1 MITPAT
7 ARSLWS
13 DQRNSPPTRKM
24 TLRADRSAMPCCAT
38 RSPPPSST
46 MAAGPTPSCLPAPT
60 TLSCSTDCA
69 GFPPGRSASSTQR
82 RRSRAESSICS
93 APPNRGRRPA
103 PPAQFSPPATRP
115 PLSWRVLGLAPRPR
129 PPQRQISSANAL
141 PTFAGPAAHNRP
153 STPFPFRRAALRF
166 CRRHGFWGSRQMT
179 TAVASPQTQAWYLNR
194 WSQLVLGIIAMM
206 AISSPQYVWTLFT
219 GPLNQKLGTTLAELQ
234 WAFSLLIILQ
244 TWCSPLQAYLVDRFG
259 PRLLISVGALMS
271 GGGWVLSA
279 YVGNVWAL
287 YFTYGVICGFG
298 TGIIYVGIIGLMVR
312 WFPDRRGLATGLAA
326 AGYGFGAIF
335 TSFPIDS
342 MIKSS
347 GYAHT
352 LVVWGI
358 IQGVIGIL
366 AAQWLRV
373 PPESYQVLGAAPTGV
388 IAAQQTKHSYSPA
401 EMLRNP
407 IFWLLF
413 VMMCMMS
420 TSGLMVVSNVGP
432 FANDYKVAQVMVL
445 GMAAL
450 PLSLT
455 LSRLTNGL
463 TRPFFGWI
471 SDHIGREQ
479 TMALAFALEA
489 AAIVVL
495 FFFLD
500 HPAMFVVLTGLV
512 FFGWGEIFSLFP
524 STLTDT
530 FGSKFAATN
539 YGFLYIAQG
548 VGSILGGPAAAFLKQ
563 LSGGWA
569 PVFVVVI
576 CLDAL
581 TAILAITALRSMR
594 RRHLQS
600 G

>member
-1 MITPAT
+1 
-7 ARSLWS
+7 
-13 DQRNSPPTRKM
+13 
-24 TLRADRSAMPCCAT
+24 
-38 RSPPPSST
+38 
-46 MAAGPTPSCLPAPT
+46 
-60 TLSCSTDCA
+60 
-69 GFPPGRSASSTQR
+69 
-82 RRSRAESSICS
+82 
-93 APPNRGRRPA
+93 
-103 PPAQFSPPATRP
+103 
-115 PLSWRVLGLAPRPR
+115 
-129 PPQRQISSANAL
+129 
-141 PTFAGPAAHNRP
+141 
-153 STPFPFRRAALRF
+153 
-166 CRRHGFWGSRQMT
+166 MT
-179 TAVASPQTQAWYLNR
+179 TVAATTQAKAWYLHR
-194 WSQLVLGIIAMM
+194 WNQLVLGVIAMM

-219 GPLNQKLGTTLAELQ
+219 GPLNTKLGTTLAELQ
-234 WAFSLLIILQ
+234 WTFSLLIILQ

-279 YVGNVWAL
+279 YVDNVWAL

-358 IQGVIGIL
+358 IQGIIGIV

-373 PPESYQVLGAAPTGV
+373 PPDGWLPAG
-388 IAAQQTKHSYSPA
+388 YSPEA
-401 EMLRNP
+401 VSTTQAKRSYTPREMLQNP

-413 VMMCMMS
+413 IMMSMMS

-432 FANDYKVAQVMVL
+432 FANEYKVGQVLVL

-455 LSRLTNGL
+455 LSRFTNGL
-463 TRPFFGWI
+463 TRPFFGWV
-471 SDHIGREQ
+471 SDHIGREW
-479 TMALAFALEA
+479 TMALAFSLEC
-489 AAIVVL
+489 AAILVL
-495 FFFLD
+495 FAFID
-500 HPAMFVVLTGLV
+500 QPALFVVLTGLV

-530 FGSKFAATN
+530 FGAKFAATN

-548 VGSILGGPAAAFLKQ
+548 VGSILGGPAAAYLHQ
-563 LSGGWA
+563 QTGSWTA
-569 PVFVVVI
+569 VFIVVAI
-576 CLDAL
+576 LDAT
-581 TAILAITALRSMR
+581 TAFLAITALRSMR
-594 RRHLQS
+594 RRHFAAA
-600 G
+600 